1 MISEAE
7 FANLLR
13 HFPALREL
21 KNQERHD
28 FVAAAHTIA
37 LHDHARAFEANST
50 CENFLWLTE
59 GGVRV
64 LADDGRGR
72 EILLYRVVPGEL
84 CIFTT
89 SCALGH
95 GAYPAEG
102 RADGEVRAVVL
113 PVARFEDLV
122 VRSVALRRLVFAAL
136 STRLHEVMALVEE
149 VAFRHLE
156 QRVAAWIVRS
166 VRVARADALEC
177 SHQEI
182 ADDLGA
188 AREPVSRVLAALER
202 EGLVALGRRRI
213 EILDGP
219 ALEAKI
225 PSLRS

>member
-21 KNQERHD
+21 REDERQD
-28 FVAAAHTIA
+28 FLAAAQTIA
-37 LHDHARAFEANST
+37 LHDRARAFAAHGA
-50 CENFLWLTE
+50 CENFLWLTD

-72 EILLYRVVPGEL
+72 EILLYRVTPGEL

-102 RADGEVRAVVL
+102 RAEGEVRAVVL

-122 VRSVALRRLVFAAL
+122 VRSAALRRLVFAAL

-156 QRVAAWIVRS
+156 ERVAAWILRTAQASQVE
-166 VRVARADALEC
+166 VVEC
-177 SHQEI
+177 SHQEL
-182 ADDLGA
+182 ADDLGG

-202 EGLVALGRRRI
+202 EGLVELGRRRI

-219 ALEAKI
+219 ALRAKL
-225 PSLRS
+225 PASHR

>member
-7 FANLLR
+7 FANLVR

-21 KNQERHD
+21 SDDERQD
-28 FVAAAHTIA
+28 FLAAARTLV
-37 LHDHARAFEANST
+37 LHDRACAFEAQGP
-50 CENFLWLTE
+50 CENFLWLTD

-72 EILLYRVVPGEL
+72 EILLYRVAPGEL

-102 RADGEVRAVVL
+102 RAEGEVRAVVL

-122 VRSVALRRLVFAAL
+122 VRSAALRRLVFAAL

-156 QRVAAWIVRS
+156 ERVVAWILRS
-166 VRVARADALEC
+166 ARAARAEVLDS
-177 SHQEI
+177 SHQEL

-219 ALEAKI
+219 ALGAKL
-225 PSLRS
+225 PSSHS